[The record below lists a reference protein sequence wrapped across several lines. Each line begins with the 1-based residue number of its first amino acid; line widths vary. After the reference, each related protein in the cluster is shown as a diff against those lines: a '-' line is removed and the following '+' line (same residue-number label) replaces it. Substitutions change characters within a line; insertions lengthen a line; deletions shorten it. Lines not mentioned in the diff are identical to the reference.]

1 MGPMCLRWF
10 AKRAD
15 RHTCRS
21 ENRLSARDLSVYPR
35 TRTSPA
41 RTDGWHAYERRVA
54 TMLDINMFGVS
65 VAAPA
70 STAATPHAAA
80 PAAAAKH
87 RVAAATDASVDRSST

>member
-1 MGPMCLRWF
+1 
-10 AKRAD
+10 
-15 RHTCRS
+15 
-21 ENRLSARDLSVYPR
+21 
-35 TRTSPA
+35 
-41 RTDGWHAYERRVA
+41 
-54 TMLDINMFGVS
+54 MLDINMFGVS